1 MKLVGWSKLFSLQ
14 WELWSSVDFSTQCTV
29 GLIIVLNPSDFQEME
44 PDPWKEWMAPKSV
57 QFEYAGKRLKKK
69 SLVSQYLTGLGT
81 LFLLRIYIL
90 NSESELRSDMVGS
103 K

>member
-14 WELWSSVDFSTQCTV
+14 WELWSSVDFSTQRAV
-29 GLIIVLNPSDFQEME
+29 GLIIVLNPSDFQETE
-44 PDPWKEWMAPKSV
+44 PDPWKEWMAPKRV

-69 SLVSQYLTGLGT
+69 SLVSQYLTGLGS
-81 LFLLRIYIL
+81 LFLLRICIL